1 VPFQISLA
9 QWSLHRALFEGT
21 VDTLDFAQTARR
33 DFELEAIEY
42 VNVFFKDR
50 AGDFAY
56 LRELRTRAD
65 GEGVQNLLIMVDREG
80 DLADVDDAARRRAV
94 ENHFK
99 WIAAAGFLGCHSIRV
114 NVAGGGSAED
124 QAARGAESLVR
135 LATLG
140 RDYEIDVIVE
150 NHGGRSSN
158 GAWLADVMRRADNP
172 HVGTL
177 PDFGNFKLAEGEWY
191 DRYVGVG
198 EMMPFAKAVSAK
210 SHAFDADGNETGTD
224 FRKMLRIVLD
234 AGYRGFIGVEYEGS
248 VHPEPEGIQLTRDLL
263 RRVRAELAPEYPQ

>member
-1 VPFQISLA
+1 MPFQISLA
-9 QWSLHRALFEGT
+9 QWSLHRALFAGE
-21 VDTLDFAQTARR
+21 VDTLDFAQTAKR
-33 DFELEAIEY
+33 DFGIDAIEY
-42 VNVFFKDR
+42 VNGFFKDR

-56 LRELRTRAD
+56 LKELKTRAAD
-65 GEGVQNLLIMVDREG
+65 EGVENLLIMIDGEG
-80 DLADVDDAARRRAV
+80 ALADADSAARRRAV
-94 ENHFK
+94 ERHFR
-99 WIAAAGFLGCHSIRV
+99 WIAAAAYLGCHSIRV
-114 NVAGGGSAED
+114 NVAGGGSAEE

-135 LATLG
+135 LAELG

-158 GAWLADVMRRADNP
+158 GAWLADVMRRADNE

-177 PDFGNFKLAEGEWY
+177 PDFGNFKMAEDDWY
-191 DRYVGVG
+191 DRYLGVQ

-210 SHAFDADGNETGTD
+210 SHAFDAEGNETGTD

-248 VHPEPEGIQLTRDLL
+248 AHPEPEGVQLTRDLL
-263 RRVRAELAPEYPQ
+263 IKVRSELASEYPQ